1 MIQKKQ
7 YFKDLKNLLISDLSS
22 YTDLHIELWDK
33 KVNDQIVSE
42 LRSKIAKCFNLK
54 SLNLDLRYN
63 DIEDQGVSD
72 LASGLEECSNL
83 ESLAL
88 DLRHSFVKDQGLL
101 ELVNKLGKLNQL
113 QELNLNLRYTSFT
126 SQGLS
131 DLGQGLS
138 KCMKIQ
144 TLELILESYSQ
155 ISDVGASNLCSGII
169 NCSNIGLSLSLMIND
184 SCEKNGLQLCTQLAK
199 LTNIETLQLDLDLDS
214 NNNNISDA
222 GIPHLTSVLA
232 ECKQISVFTIQL
244 EGNFILDYGVSHLLS
259 GLKKCAKISSLGL
272 NLQGPPRTKQ
282 LINNIQNKI
291 NKMPRLVQYQLE
303 IDECDPDYQFNL
315 DYPEDQ
321 ISEEGNDSYQ
331 DSDQFDD
338 I

>member
-54 SLNLDLRYN
+54 SLN
-63 DIEDQGVSD
+63 
-72 LASGLEECSNL
+72 
-83 ESLAL
+83 L

-144 TLELILESYSQ
+144 TLELILEANKIQDQGLQLLSFGLAKCINLQALTLKLSSYSQ